1 MPWSNV
7 VKPTTDLISLRD
19 YFCAIETKQS
29 LKVRMKKV
37 RRRERDRQ
45 RGLEREREI
54 NESYFCLKVYVG
66 DSNQQAQP
74 SRGNLECY
82 P

>member
-54 NESYFCLKVYVG
+54 NESDFFKGVSG
-66 DSNQQAQP
+66 RFEPTPQP
-74 SRGNLECY
+74 SRENLECY